1 MKHRKKRNQQIG
13 SVDDTTGRSSVS
25 RRSPPCPEANRRWQP
40 LDEHGGTA
48 AAPRR
53 EPFSVPDE
61 TAEPAKARPNPIT
74 MHNAERTSCAV
85 ARQQREYGQP
95 RLPRHRGDDVT
106 ALVPAAARGEQRAW
120 RLLVRRFSATIRAE
134 ARRHRLNE
142 ADQEDVA
149 QRTWLRLLEHIESVR
164 EPAALGGWLATTAR
178 RECIRVL
185 AASRR
190 EILVDERPIGEK
202 SDPAAVEDAV
212 AESERRAALHGALD
226 GLPARQRKLMRMLLS
241 NPALSFDEV
250 SAALGMPRG
259 SLGPTHG
266 RCLARLRRDPHLA
279 RVVGASLPVATSR
292 RARVIGHD
300 LG

>member
-1 MKHRKKRNQQIG
+1 
-13 SVDDTTGRSSVS
+13 
-25 RRSPPCPEANRRWQP
+25 
-40 LDEHGGTA
+40 
-48 AAPRR
+48 
-53 EPFSVPDE
+53 
-61 TAEPAKARPNPIT
+61 
-74 MHNAERTSCAV
+74 MHQTERTSCAV
-85 ARQQREYGQP
+85 ARHRREHARP
-95 RLPRHRGDDVT
+95 RLTRYRGDDVT

-120 RLLVRRFSATIRAE
+120 ALLVRRFSAAIRAE

-142 ADQEDVA
+142 ADQEDVV
-149 QRTWLRLLEHIESVR
+149 QRTWLRLVEHIETVT

-178 RECIRVL
+178 RECVRVL

-190 EILVDERPIGEK
+190 ELPVDEPPIAEK
-202 SDPAAVEDAV
+202 SDPATVEDAV

-259 SLGPTHG
+259 SLGPTHA
-266 RCLARLRRDPHLA
+266 RSLARLRRDPHLA
-279 RVVGASLPVATSR
+279 KVVGASLPAATSR